1 MSAAHSAR
9 ELPEVIVESDNLEL
23 KEDDEFV
30 GEHGAI
36 EDFAQ
41 ELAEVIRRFMRMKVW
56 QGTEGIVIGGSN
68 SCEIPS

>member
-30 GEHGAI
+30 G
-36 EDFAQ
+36 
-41 ELAEVIRRFMRMKVW
+41 
-56 QGTEGIVIGGSN
+56 
-68 SCEIPS
+68 